1 MPTKTIIAIGF
12 AVCVAAGAGI
22 ALLLQD
28 INKHQFEAGQTFFKV
43 AEVDEKT
50 TDPAVWG
57 RNFPR
62 QYDTYQRTVDMEH
75 TRFGG
80 SDADPASPG
89 RTTSRIE
96 ADPRLRTMW
105 AGYAFAVDFR
115 EERGHAYMLQDQRET
130 GRQQAAAQ
138 PGACLHCHAS
148 TTVVFRDAGRKAG
161 AAGTGDEPLLSPAG
175 LAQLQK
181 GFEVVCAMPYAEAA
195 KLADHPVTCIDCHDP
210 GSMNLRITRPGF
222 LNGVQALAAS
232 TDPVPHL
239 ASIERWRKGNRQK
252 PYDPNHEAT
261 RQEMR
266 SFVCAQCHVEYY
278 FKGDEKTLTF
288 PWTEG
293 LTANDAIAFYDN
305 VGFSDFKHAT
315 TEVSVI
321 KAQHP
326 DFETW
331 SQGIHAS
338 NGVTCADCHMSYMR
352 EGAAKISDHQVASPM
367 RSEAT
372 INQSCLTCHHSSAA
386 EMQQRVDTIHQRW
399 EDAKNVSFTA
409 VQALIDDLTAAVQ
422 SVTATPEQL
431 AQAGDFQR
439 KAQFIVDY
447 SVSENSRGFHAP
459 AYSISILNQATD
471 YARSGQLV
479 LRGVDVDNARGPETY
494 DIQPVE
500 PPAR

>member
-50 TDPAVWG
+50 TDPAIWG

-80 SDADPASPG
+80 SEADPASPG
-89 RTTSRIE
+89 KTTSRIE
-96 ADPRLRTMW
+96 ADPRLKTMW

-181 GFEVVCAMPYAEAA
+181 GFEVVCALPYAEAA

-278 FKGDEKTLTF
+278 FKGDGKRLTF
-288 PWTEG
+288 PWHNG
-293 LTANDAIAFYDN
+293 LKMEQILAYYDEPK
-305 VGFSDFKHAT
+305 FKDGLPHQDWTHQRTGAPAL
-315 TEVSVI
+315 

-326 DFETW
+326 EFETW
-331 SQGIHAS
+331 SQGTHARA
-338 NGVTCADCHMSYMR
+338 GVACADCHMPYVR
-352 EGAAKISDHQVASPM
+352 DGAVKVSSHQVRSPLLDVAKACQTCH
-367 RSEAT
+367 RTSEDELKTRVAT
-372 INQSCLTCHHSSAA
+372 IQERTERLMNRGLDALCALVADLEAA
-386 EMQQRVDTIHQRW
+386 RAAGYGDADLAPARQAQR
-399 EDAKNVSFTA
+399 
-409 VQALIDDLTAAVQ
+409 
-422 SVTATPEQL
+422 
-431 AQAGDFQR
+431 QAGWRIDFVN
-439 KAQFIVDY
+439 A
-447 SVSENSRGFHAP
+447 ENSMGFHA
-459 AYSISILNQATD
+459 AQESARILGEACD
-471 YARSGQLV
+471 LARLGQVRLLE
-479 LRGVDVDNARGPETY
+479 LRLAKP
-494 DIQPVE
+494 
-500 PPAR
+500 PPAKPAAPP

>member
-12 AVCVAAGAGI
+12 VVCVAAGAGI

-43 AEVDEKT
+43 AEVDERT

-80 SDADPASPG
+80 SEADPASPG
-89 RTTSRIE
+89 KTTSKID

-115 EERGHAYMLQDQRET
+115 EERGHAYMLQDQLET
-130 GRQQAAAQ
+130 ERQKAAAQ

-148 TTVVFRDAGRKAG
+148 TTVAFREAGRKAG
-161 AAGTGDEPLLSPAG
+161 VAGTGDEPLLSPAG

-181 GFEVVCAMPYAEAA
+181 GFEVVCAMPYAEAV
-195 KLADHPVTCIDCHDP
+195 KLTDHPITCIDCHDP

-232 TDPVPHL
+232 TDPLPHL
-239 ASIERWRKGNRQK
+239 ASIERWRKGNRRK

-278 FKGDEKTLTF
+278 FKGDGKLLTF
-288 PWTEG
+288 PWHNG
-293 LTANDAIAFYDN
+293 LKIEQILAYYDEPK
-305 VGFSDFKHAT
+305 FKDGKPHQDWAHQRT
-315 TEVSVI
+315 GAPAL

-326 DFETW
+326 EFETW
-331 SQGIHAS
+331 SQGTHARA
-338 NGVTCADCHMSYMR
+338 GVACADCHMPYVR
-352 EGAAKISDHQVASPM
+352 DGAVKVSSHHVRSPLLDVAKACQ
-367 RSEAT
+367 
-372 INQSCLTCHHSSAA
+372 TCHHTSEEELKA
-386 EMQQRVDTIHQRW
+386 RVATIQERT
-399 EDAKNVSFTA
+399 EQLMDRALDGLC
-409 VQALIDDLTAAVQ
+409 ALIADVEAARAAGYTDADLAPARQ
-422 SVTATPEQL
+422 SQR
-431 AQAGDFQR
+431 QAGWRIDFVN
-439 KAQFIVDY
+439 A
-447 SVSENSRGFHAP
+447 ENSMGFHAAQESARILGEACDLARLGQVSLLELRLAKPPPPKP
-459 AYSISILNQATD
+459 AA
-471 YARSGQLV
+471 
-479 LRGVDVDNARGPETY
+479 
-494 DIQPVE
+494 
-500 PPAR
+500 PP

>member
-1 MPTKTIIAIGF
+1 MSTNSSQNTEQTWTGPRKRWVPIVVLIVVAIAAAALTWLLTTIFTHRQESTQPFTQVVEIT
-12 AVCVAAGAGI
+12 
-22 ALLLQD
+22 D
-28 INKHQFEAGQTFFKV
+28 
-43 AEVDEKT
+43 T
-50 TDPAVWG
+50 TYDPAVWG
-57 RNFPR
+57 QNFPL
-62 QYDTYQRTVDMEH
+62 QYEGFRATSEFDVAEMVPNDPPNTADDQRGEYLTL
-75 TRFGG
+75 
-80 SDADPASPG
+80 SKLA
-89 RTTSRIE
+89 IE
-96 ADPRLRTMW
+96 PRLVSIW
-105 AGYAFAVDFR
+105 KGYAFSVEYR
-115 EERGHAYMLQDQRET
+115 EPRGHEWMLIDQQWT
-130 GRQQAAAQ
+130 HRQTNFNQV
-138 PGACLHCHAS
+138 GACLNCHAS
-148 TTVVFRDAGRKAG
+148 LPEIMDSLGNG
-161 AAGTGDEPLLSPAG
+161 DQAAGWA
-175 LAQLQK
+175 
-181 GFEVVCAMPYAEAA
+181 AMNKLPYGEAVQHA
-195 KLADHPVTCIDCHDP
+195 SGPIACIDCHEP
-210 GSMNLRITRPGF
+210 GTMKLRITRPAFVEGIKA
-222 LNGVQALAAS
+222 VKAS
-232 TDPVPHL
+232 EGIADYNV
-239 ASIERWRKGNRQK
+239 NR
-252 PYDPNHEAT
+252 DAT
-261 RQEMR
+261 NQEMR
-266 SFVCAQCHVEYY
+266 AYVCAQCHVEYY

-422 SVTATPEQL
+422 SGTATPEQL

>member
-1 MPTKTIIAIGF
+1 MSTNSSQNTEQTWTGPRKRWVPIVVLIVVAIAAAALTWLLTTIFTHRQESTQPFTQVVEIT
-12 AVCVAAGAGI
+12 
-22 ALLLQD
+22 D
-28 INKHQFEAGQTFFKV
+28 
-43 AEVDEKT
+43 T
-50 TDPAVWG
+50 TYDPAVWG
-57 RNFPR
+57 QNFPL
-62 QYDTYQRTVDMEH
+62 QYEGFRATSEFDVAEMVPNDPPNTADDQRGEYLTL
-75 TRFGG
+75 
-80 SDADPASPG
+80 SKLA
-89 RTTSRIE
+89 IE
-96 ADPRLRTMW
+96 PRLVSIW
-105 AGYAFAVDFR
+105 KGYAFSVEYR
-115 EERGHAYMLQDQRET
+115 EPRGHEWMLIDQQWT
-130 GRQQAAAQ
+130 HRQTNFNQV
-138 PGACLHCHAS
+138 GACLNCHAS
-148 TTVVFRDAGRKAG
+148 LPEIMDSLGNG
-161 AAGTGDEPLLSPAG
+161 DQAAGWA
-175 LAQLQK
+175 
-181 GFEVVCAMPYAEAA
+181 AMNKLPYGEAVQHA
-195 KLADHPVTCIDCHDP
+195 SGPIACIDCHEP
-210 GSMNLRITRPGF
+210 GTMKLRITRPAFVEGIKA
-222 LNGVQALAAS
+222 VKAS
-232 TDPVPHL
+232 EGIADYDV
-239 ASIERWRKGNRQK
+239 NR
-252 PYDPNHEAT
+252 DAT
-261 RQEMR
+261 NQEMR
-266 SFVCAQCHVEYY
+266 AYVCAQCHVEYY

-293 LTANDAIAFYDN
+293 LTANDAIAFYDD

-422 SVTATPEQL
+422 SGTATPEQL

>member
-1 MPTKTIIAIGF
+1 MSTNSSQNTEQTWTGPRKRWVPIVVLIVVAIAAAALTWLLTTIFTHRQESTQPFTQVVEIT
-12 AVCVAAGAGI
+12 
-22 ALLLQD
+22 D
-28 INKHQFEAGQTFFKV
+28 
-43 AEVDEKT
+43 T
-50 TDPAVWG
+50 TYDPAVWG
-57 RNFPR
+57 QNFPL
-62 QYDTYQRTVDMEH
+62 QYEGFRATSEFDVAEMVPNDPPNTADDQRGEYLTL
-75 TRFGG
+75 
-80 SDADPASPG
+80 SKLA
-89 RTTSRIE
+89 IE
-96 ADPRLRTMW
+96 PRLVSIW
-105 AGYAFAVDFR
+105 KGYAFSVEYR
-115 EERGHAYMLQDQRET
+115 EPRGHEWMLIDQQWT
-130 GRQQAAAQ
+130 HRQTNFNQV
-138 PGACLHCHAS
+138 GACLNCHAS
-148 TTVVFRDAGRKAG
+148 LPEIMDSLGNG
-161 AAGTGDEPLLSPAG
+161 DQAAGWA
-175 LAQLQK
+175 
-181 GFEVVCAMPYAEAA
+181 AMNKLPYGEAVQHA
-195 KLADHPVTCIDCHDP
+195 SGPIACIDCHEP
-210 GSMNLRITRPGF
+210 GTMKLRITRPAFVEGIKA
-222 LNGVQALAAS
+222 VKAS
-232 TDPVPHL
+232 EGIADYDV
-239 ASIERWRKGNRQK
+239 NR
-252 PYDPNHEAT
+252 DAT
-261 RQEMR
+261 NQEMR
-266 SFVCAQCHVEYY
+266 AYVCAQCHVEYY

-422 SVTATPEQL
+422 SGTATPEQL